1 VPLREWFR
9 ELEDADRGLYQPG
22 WWPGNWGGRGPD
34 SATTG
39 VIRPASEVAGRVV
52 IAVHD
57 FTVTGSHI
65 WLRKL

>member
-1 VPLREWFR
+1 VACTNL
-9 ELEDADRGLYQPG
+9 GG
-22 WWPGNWGGRGPD
+22 WPGTEGGRAPD

-39 VIRPASEVAGRVV
+39 VIRPATEVAGRVV